1 MSNYI
6 KSGSTIYSAVT
17 KNTTFNIGV
26 TGADD
31 YGPTNQKGFY
41 KGIIPPLG
49 GYTIYMHKELQGPSI
64 HVAHNDTQCI
74 FFLKSFGATGSTIS
88 EVLSWSTGRTDIWVQ
103 TEEIT
108 INDIT
113 GNTEP
118 TPTPTPTP
126 EMFGIIS
133 EDGIYI
139 ISDENGNIFI
149 PE

>member
-31 YGPTNQKGFY
+31 YGPTSQKGFY
-41 KGIIPPLG
+41 KGIIPPVG

-64 HVAHNDTQCI
+64 HVADDDNQCI

-88 EVLSWSTGRTDIWVQ
+88 EVLAWSTGRTDIWVQ
-103 TEEIT
+103 TAEIT

-113 GNTEP
+113 GNTQQ
-118 TPTPTPTP
+118 
-126 EMFGIIS
+126 IVS
-133 EDGIYI
+133 DGLVLKLDASNSSSY
-139 ISDENGNIFI
+139 SGS
-149 PE
+149 